1 MPQLQLARQRVDGVE
16 DVRCLL
22 DGPDIICVPLGSRVP
37 RGMVMCAAAGG
48 VLLRAGYLDATIRTR
63 VSVDSELVSFSM
75 KLDSDATLFSFRSGR
90 DVEPGEVFRLAHGDV
105 NDYRLSG
112 RMRFAVVSLSRDLL
126 LGYGGEDAL
135 RHDVGFWERRQW
147 YHAAPGIRAL
157 VNRSVERIVAR
168 VSKADWVVSGA
179 ALQQLQ
185 FEMVEPFLWGIMFDD
200 QRPGERHALSSA
212 AIVRKVEGWVDGRSP
227 AMIQI
232 ADLCRALHLSRRT
245 LQRAFTETLGI
256 GPARYLTLKRLAA
269 VRAELRRSDP
279 AFIKVTDTAIKY
291 GFWELGRFAQD
302 YRRMF
307 GERPS
312 ETLSK
317 GAA

>member
-1 MPQLQLARQRVDGVE
+1 MSQLQLARQRVDGVE
-16 DVRCLL
+16 DVRRVL
-22 DGPDIICVPLGSRVP
+22 DGPDINCVPLGSRVP
-37 RGMVMCAAAGG
+37 QGLVLHAAAGG
-48 VLLRAGYLDATIRTR
+48 VSLRAGYLDADIRTR
-63 VSVDSELVSFSM
+63 VSVDSDLVSFSM
-75 KLDSDATLFSFRSGR
+75 KLESAATLFSFRSGKE
-90 DVEPGEVFRLAHGDV
+90 VEPGEVFRLARGDV

-126 LGYGGEDAL
+126 LHYGGEDAA
-135 RHDVGFWERRQW
+135 RDDVGFWERSQW
-147 YHAAPGIRAL
+147 FRAAPGIRTL
-157 VNRSVERIVAR
+157 VNRSVERVVAR
-168 VSKADWVVSGA
+168 VSNADAAVGGP

-200 QRPGERHALSSA
+200 HRDGERHALSSA
-212 AIVRKVEGWVDGRSP
+212 AIVRKVEEWVDGQSP
-227 AMIQI
+227 ATIQI
-232 ADLCRALHLSRRT
+232 AELCRALHLSRRT
-245 LQRAFTETLGI
+245 LQRAFTATLGI

-317 GAA
+317 AMI

>member
-1 MPQLQLARQRVDGVE
+1 MSQLQLARQRVDGVE

-22 DGPDIICVPLGSRVP
+22 DGPDILCVPLGSRVP
-37 RGMVMCAAAGG
+37 RGMVMRASAGE
-48 VLLRAGYLDATIRTR
+48 VSLRAGYLDANIRTR
-63 VSVDSELVSFSM
+63 VSVDSDLVSFSM
-75 KLDSDATLFSFRSGR
+75 KLDPDATLFSFRSGR
-90 DVEPGEVFRLAHGDV
+90 EVVPGEVFRLAHGDV
-105 NDYRLSG
+105 NDYRLTG
-112 RMRFAVVSLSRDLL
+112 RMRFAVVSLSRELL
-126 LGYGGEDAL
+126 LTYGGEDAL
-135 RHDVGFWERRQW
+135 RRDVPFWEQRQW
-147 YHAAPGIRAL
+147 FRAAPGIQAL
-157 VNRSVERIVAR
+157 VNRSVERVVAR
-168 VSKADWVVSGA
+168 VSKSDWPVSGP

-185 FEMVEPFLWGIMFDD
+185 FEMVEPFLWGIMFDEHT
-200 QRPGERHALSSA
+200 PAERQASSSA
-212 AIVRKVEGWVDGRSP
+212 AIVRKIEAWVDGQSP
-227 AMIQI
+227 ASLQI

-256 GPARYLTLKRLAA
+256 GPARYLMLKRLTA

-279 AFIKVTDTAIKY
+279 AVIKVTDTAIKY

-317 GAA
+317 CAT

>member
-1 MPQLQLARQRVDGVE
+1 MSELQLARQRVDGVE

-22 DGPDIICVPLGSRVP
+22 DGPDINCVPLGSRVP
-37 RGMVMCAAAGG
+37 RGLVMHAAAGG
-48 VLLRAGYLDATIRTR
+48 VSLRAGYLDADIRTR
-63 VSVDSELVSFSM
+63 VSVDSDLISFSM
-75 KLDSDATLFSFRSGR
+75 RLESDASLFSFRSGKE
-90 DVEPGEVFRLAHGDV
+90 VEPAEVFRLARGDV

-112 RMRFAVVSLSRDLL
+112 RMRFAVVSLPANLL
-126 LGYGGEDAL
+126 LHYGGEEATRGDAA
-135 RHDVGFWERRQW
+135 FWERRQW
-147 YHAAPGIRAL
+147 FRAAPGIRAL
-157 VNRSVERIVAR
+157 VSRSVERVVAR
-168 VSKADWVVSGA
+168 VSKAEAVVGEP

-200 QRPGERHALSSA
+200 HRDAERHALSSA
-212 AIVRKVEGWVDGRSP
+212 AIVRKVENWVDGQSP
-227 AMIQI
+227 ATIQI

-245 LQRAFTETLGI
+245 LQRAFTATLGI

-279 AFIKVTDTAIKY
+279 SFIKVTDTAIKY

-317 GAA
+317 SAV